1 MSTRPHDAT
10 AGTMPIERASTREEI
25 PVRPLVTIPTTA
37 CKRCGGHTFDR
48 IPRYGFFQ
56 EKILPF
62 FNLYPW
68 RCVACAKTLYRTARM
83 ARSTD
88 RM

>member
-1 MSTRPHDAT
+1 MSTRLEDA
-10 AGTMPIERASTREEI
+10 IEDRTRNDSGA
-25 PVRPLVTIPTTA
+25 VRPLVTIPNLA
-37 CKRCGGHTFDR
+37 CKRCGAHTFDR
-48 IPRYGFFQ
+48 IPRYGFWQ
-56 EKILPF
+56 ESILPF

-68 RCVACAKTLYRTARM
+68 RCVSCAKTLYRTARM